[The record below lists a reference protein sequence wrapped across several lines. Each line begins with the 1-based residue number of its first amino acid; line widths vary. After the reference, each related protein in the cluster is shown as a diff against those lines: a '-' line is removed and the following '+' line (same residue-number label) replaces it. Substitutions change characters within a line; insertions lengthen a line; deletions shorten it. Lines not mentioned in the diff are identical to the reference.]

1 MRVYWR
7 SICVGLFSG
16 IGFLAAMAVAA
27 VSAQAQEFGPRFYN
41 SPALAAM
48 KPPFSQAVRV
58 GDILF
63 MSGTIGDRAGHA
75 QTSRPAASRARPNT
89 PWTTSAR
96 CSKPT
101 I

>member
-1 MRVYWR
+1 MRVQWL
-7 SICVGLFSG
+7 SVGVKLFNV
-16 IGFLAAMAVAA
+16 IGLLVAVGAAP
-27 VSAQAQEFGPRFYN
+27 VSAQAQESGPRFYN
-41 SPALAAM
+41 SAAVAAM
-48 KPPFSQAVRV
+48 KPPLSQAVRV

-63 MSGTIGDRAGHA
+63 MSGSIGIVPGPGACSGRHRGR
-75 QTSRPAASRARPNT
+75 RPGR

>member
-1 MRVYWR
+1 MRNCFR
-7 SICVGLFSG
+7 MIGVGVFGG
-16 IGFLAAMAVAA
+16 ISLLAALAVAPF
-27 VSAQAQEFGPRFYN
+27 SAQAQDAGPRFYN

-63 MSGTIGDRAGHA
+63 MSGAIGIVPGTRSLLLAE
-75 QTSRPAASRARPNT
+75 SRARPGRR
-89 PWTTSAR
+89 WTTSAR